1 MNKENLKKLNPLA
14 QSYWIASTEGTTYP
28 SLDKDITVDVVI
40 IGGGMAG
47 ISTAY
52 RLSKENIKVAVLE
65 SGKILESTTAYTTAK
80 ITSQHNLIYDKLI
93 KQMGKELAQQYA
105 TANENAIKEIK
116 NMADENG
123 IKCDYLYKSAFIYT
137 QDEKYIKQMEDEV
150 TAAAS
155 LGILASYVKEMPFSL
170 PIKAGV
176 QFENQAQFHPRK
188 FLIPL
193 AQVANTKGVEIY
205 EQSRAI
211 QIEEE
216 NNKYVITT
224 LQGKKVTAN
233 KVVIAS
239 HYPFYN
245 KHGMYYARIYAE
257 RSYVVGIH
265 AKEKYPGGMYI
276 NAETPPRSL
285 RAQDTKD
292 GELILVVGENHKTGQ
307 GEDTNKHY
315 EALVDFASDLFTI
328 ESIPYRWSTQD
339 CMTLDGVPYVGHY
352 TSDTPNLYVATGFGK
367 WGMTNSIASSIILR
381 DLIIT
386 GESPW
391 QEVYN
396 PSRKTIIPSAKNLIF
411 QGVNVATEL
420 VSGKLSKGSK
430 EIDLKPGEA
439 QIVEVDD
446 KRAGAYRD
454 ESGKLYLV
462 NTTCTHMGCE
472 LNWNSAEKSWDCP
485 CHGSRFDYEGKVIE
499 GPATKDLSFDL
510 DVNTLKKLL
519 KEDY

>member
-1 MNKENLKKLNPLA
+1 MNRENIEKLNPISE
-14 QSYWIASTEGTTYP
+14 SYWIASTKQTNYP
-28 SLDKDITVDVVI
+28 ALNKDISVDVAI

-47 ISTAY
+47 VSTAY
-52 RLSKENIKVAVLE
+52 RLSKEKLKVAILE
-65 SGKILESTTAYTTAK
+65 SGKILESTSAYTTAK
-80 ITSQHNLIYDKLI
+80 ITSQHNLIYSKLI
-93 KQMGKELAQQYA
+93 DKMGKDLAQQYA
-105 TANENAIKEIK
+105 TANENAIMEIK
-116 NMADENG
+116 KMADENR
-123 IKCDYLYKSAFIYT
+123 IACDYLPQSAFIYT
-137 QDEKYIKQMEDEV
+137 QNDKYVKQIEDEV
-150 TAAAS
+150 KAAAS
-155 LGILASYVKEMPFSL
+155 LGINASYVNDIPLSL

-176 QFENQAQFHPRK
+176 KFDNQAQFHPRK

-193 AQVANTKGVEIY
+193 AQKANSNGVEIY

-211 QIEEE
+211 QIDEE

-224 LQGKKVTAN
+224 LQGKKVTAD

-257 RSYVVGIH
+257 RSYVIGIH
-265 AKEKYPGGMYI
+265 AKEKYQSGMYI
-276 NAETPPRSL
+276 SAEDPPRSL
-285 RAQDTKD
+285 RAQNTKD
-292 GELILVVGENHKTGQ
+292 VELILVVGENHKTGQ
-307 GEDTNKHY
+307 GVDTIKHY
-315 EALVDFASDLFTI
+315 GALVDFASDSFTI

-339 CMTLDGVPYVGHY
+339 CMTLDGIPYVGHY

-381 DLIIT
+381 DLIIE
-386 GESPW
+386 GKSPW

-396 PSRKTIIPSAKNLIF
+396 PSRKTIIPSAKNLIV

-430 EIDLKPGEA
+430 EIDLKAGEA
-439 QIVEVDD
+439 QIVQVDD

-485 CHGSRFDYEGKVIE
+485 CHGSRFDFEGKVLE

-510 DVNTLKKLL
+510 DVNTLKKLFT
-519 KEDY
+519 EDY